1 VNQGLTVAGG
11 AGPIAAIIGQLLT
24 EGGDGNYAIFDVN
37 KTLGYYAQ
45 ILAQPSGSHVYVE
58 VVGDENLD
66 ESRGYD
72 SRQKGLLA
80 SRYWV
85 PADEGGNLYR
95 EWVVMGESD
104 RIRIAEEL
112 LYVFTE
118 IFMAS
123 PSQSITIDLNLE

>member
-1 VNQGLTVAGG
+1 MSQSLTVAGG
-11 AGPIAAIIGQLLT
+11 AGPIAAMIGQLLT

-45 ILAQPSGSHVYVE
+45 ILAQPSGSHVYIE
-58 VVGDENLD
+58 VVGDANLD

-72 SRQKGLLA
+72 ARQKGLLA
-80 SRYWV
+80 SRHWV

-112 LYVFTE
+112 LYVFTDV
-118 IFMAS
+118 FMAL
-123 PSQSITIDLNLE
+123 PSQSITVELNFE